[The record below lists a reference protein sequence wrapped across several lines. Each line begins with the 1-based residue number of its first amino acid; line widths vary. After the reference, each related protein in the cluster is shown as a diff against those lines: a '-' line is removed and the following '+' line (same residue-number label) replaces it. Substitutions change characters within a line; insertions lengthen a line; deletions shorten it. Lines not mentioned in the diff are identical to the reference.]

1 MSEIFNLDDILKEKD
16 AKNNE
21 ATKESYVEST
31 VDSDPEIEESE
42 LDGYFV
48 PLMYTIFDCYYTK
61 AKSPEEALEY
71 AKHYIEKDFCE
82 YDGYMANPK
91 YFEDCITEDHEEA
104 YETILGVAEDMDYT
118 FVG

>member
-1 MSEIFNLDDILKEKD
+1 MSEIFNLDDMLKEKD
-16 AKNNE
+16 AKNNK

-31 VDSDPEIEESE
+31 VDSDLEIEEGQ
-42 LDGYFV
+42 LNGYFV

-82 YDGYMANPK
+82 YDGYMANPR
-91 YFEDCITEDHEEA
+91 YFEYCITEDDEEA
-104 YETILGVAEDMDYT
+104 YKTMSEIAEDMNYT